1 MKLLDLYCGSG
12 GASTGYAQAGFK
24 VTGVDISNHKDYPFT
39 FIKANVLSL
48 DKSFLDQFDVIHASP
63 PCQSFSSLRKLA
75 IAQGHDS
82 KKPNLIPQ
90 TRDMIKHKPYVIEN
104 VPGSPLNNPVQLCGS
119 AFDLK
124 VRRHRLFES
133 NMLLQGTNCYH
144 KAQGKVIGV
153 WGHRNDQI
161 PGGGKS
167 ASTIEEARMAMG
179 LNYMN
184 WANIIEA
191 IPPAYTEYLGRQII
205 WQHTFGVKIATN

>member
-12 GASTGYAQAGFK
+12 GASTGYAQAGFE

-39 FIKANVLSL
+39 FIKADVLSL

-63 PCQSFSSLRKLA
+63 PCQSFSATKHLA
-75 IAQGHDS
+75 KAQGKAS

-90 TRDMIKHKPYVIEN
+90 TRDMIKNKPYVIEN
-104 VPGSPLNNPVQLCGS
+104 VPKSPLNNPVQLCGS

-133 NMLLQGTNCYH
+133 NMPIQGTDCYH
-144 KAQGKVIGV
+144 KAQGRPVGV
-153 WGHRNDQI
+153 YGSKNDQI
-161 PGGGKS
+161 PNGGRTAKD
-167 ASTIEEARMAMG
+167 IDEARVAMG
-179 LNYMN
+179 LTYMN
-184 WANIIEA
+184 WSNIVEA

-205 WQHTFGVKIATN
+205 WQHTFGAKTATN